1 MHQYI
6 FRENTSAYASEVKK
20 MSLTVQLILILIIG
34 IGFSAT
40 IPLSIITFRDVRE
53 ILKGGEEDA
62 EPVHQ
67 HMSHDL

>member
-1 MHQYI
+1 
-6 FRENTSAYASEVKK
+6 